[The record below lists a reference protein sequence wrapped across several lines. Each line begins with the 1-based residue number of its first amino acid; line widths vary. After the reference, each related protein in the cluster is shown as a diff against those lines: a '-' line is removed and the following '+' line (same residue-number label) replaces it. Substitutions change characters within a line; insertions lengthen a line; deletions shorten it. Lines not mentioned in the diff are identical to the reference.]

1 MPVLLLGRALL
12 GTAGM
17 TDAPNDP
24 PDRDHKKEEA
34 DMAHDDRT
42 EGNDNAPDAPKENLV
57 HFNPWRDFNDAAPQI
72 DVFGDEPDPE
82 QIAQF
87 MEVVFG
93 YCEGL
98 IPVRSFI
105 DKGQGFDGR
114 PHNIWIEANNTVTD
128 KMTTFANWAARE
140 GAAVYVIPGTV
151 GAPGQAKAGDILQ
164 MQAVVVDIDTGDI
177 AAKRAH
183 LERHLGPPTMV
194 VESGGVT
201 PEGQRKAHV
210 WWKLTEP
217 AEGSDISRVTRI
229 RGDIAA
235 KVGGDMHFRSAHQP
249 IRVAGSVYY
258 KNNLKTQVRIV
269 TLNAGLERDLGE
281 FTEAIIDMPPAPGV
295 SLQPDFTTPDKPAV
309 DDVLVTPVRESAQDE
324 WSRFEG
330 ASAAIGYFIRMVHE
344 GRMSKDGGWEGI
356 CGYNAAMLR
365 PQWPV
370 ERLKRESERLWARHV
385 EKYGPP
391 LIRLD
396 SAAPAP
402 NEMPAFTLGALLD
415 DDSPMP
421 ADIIAPR
428 VLTPGG
434 LLVLGGAPKVGKS
447 DLLISWLVHMAA
459 GQPFLDFTPPRAL
472 RVFYLQ
478 AEIQYH
484 YLRERM
490 KQITLPPDVL
500 AGARDNLVATPKL
513 NLLLDADGS
522 VRVAAAIRRA
532 FPTEPVDIICIDPI
546 RNLFDGGPEGGGEND
561 NSAMMFF
568 LKDRVEVLR
577 DHINPNCG
585 VILAH
590 HTKKLSK
597 QQVKDDPFLALSG
610 ASALRGFYTSGLIL
624 HRPDEESPQRKLEIE
639 LRNGPALADKLIDKV
654 KGEWVEINP
663 MNQRLVR
670 QEVGAKHDAERDRKG
685 DVICSLLQEEAL
697 QGRMYTMTLFAE
709 TFENTAGLGGQSIIR
724 ERLNVLTTKGYVKF
738 VRGAAATALDLAA
751 ERSKYGYLCVEAMR
765 LATSR
770 EHVAADTGEITSELI
785 DVLPSHYKCPQSG
798 AVLPVENPSVWVYR
812 DTEKAR

>member
-1 MPVLLLGRALL
+1 MPLLPVGRPLLGAARMSNAPVEPPDPPQTLE
-12 GTAGM
+12 
-17 TDAPNDP
+17 DAPMTADHEDRSAP
-24 PDRDHKKEEA
+24 PDA
-34 DMAHDDRT
+34 ST
-42 EGNDNAPDAPKENLV
+42 GNLV
-57 HFNPWRDFNDAAPQI
+57 HFNPWRDFNDAAPMA

-82 QIAQF
+82 QITQF

-93 YCEGL
+93 YCDGL

-105 DKGQGFDGR
+105 DKGQGIDGR
-114 PHNIWIEANNTVTD
+114 PHNIWLDANAAAAG
-128 KMTTFANWAARE
+128 KMATFATWASRE

-151 GAPGQAKAGDILQ
+151 AAVGQAKAAEILQ
-164 MQAVVVDIDTGDI
+164 MQAVVVDIDSGDI

-201 PEGQRKAHV
+201 AEGQRKAHV

-217 AEGSDISRVTRI
+217 AEGSDIARVTRL

-269 TLNAGLERDLGE
+269 ELNAGLERDLGE
-281 FTEAIIDMPPAPGV
+281 FIEAVADMPPAPGI
-295 SLQPDFTTPDKPAV
+295 SLAPDFATLGKPRL
-309 DDVLVTPVRESAQDE
+309 DDVLVTPVREGGQDE

-330 ASAAIGYFIRMVHE
+330 ASAAIGHFIRMVHE
-344 GRMSKDGGWEGI
+344 GRMSKDEGWQAI

-370 ERLKRESERLWARHV
+370 ERLKRESERLWAIHV
-385 EKYGPP
+385 EKHGAP

-396 SAAPAP
+396 SAAPVP
-402 NEMPAFTLGALLD
+402 NELPAFTLGALLD
-415 DDSPMP
+415 DQSPMP

-459 GQPFLDFTPPRAL
+459 GQPFLGFTPPRPL
-472 RVFYLQ
+472 RIFYLQ

-490 KQITLPPDVL
+490 QQVTLPARL
-500 AGARDNLVATPKL
+500 LIAARDNLVATPKL
-513 NLLLDADGS
+513 KMLLDTEGS
-522 VRVAAAIRRA
+522 VRVAQAIRHA
-532 FPTEPVDIICIDPI
+532 FPGDPVDIICIDPI
-546 RNLFDGGPEGGGEND
+546 RNLFDGGPDGGGEND
-561 NSAMMFF
+561 NAAMMFF

-577 DHINPNCG
+577 DHISHDCG
-585 VILAH
+585 VILVH

-610 ASALRGFYTSGLIL
+610 ASALRGFYTTGLIL
-624 HRPDEESPQRKLEIE
+624 HRPDEDNPQRKLEIE
-639 LRNGPALADKLIDKV
+639 LRNGPALAAKLIDKV
-654 KGEWVEINP
+654 RGEWVEINAI
-663 MNQRLVR
+663 NERLVR
-670 QEVGAKHDAERDRKG
+670 AEVGAKHDAERDRKG
-685 DVICSLLQEEAL
+685 EAIVHILMNEAL
-697 QGRMYTMTLFAE
+697 TGRMYTMTLFAE
-709 TFENTAGLGGQSIIR
+709 SFENTSGLSGQTSIR
-724 ERLNVLTTKGYVKF
+724 DRLNVLTTKGVIKF
-738 VRGAAATALDLAA
+738 VKGDAASALGLPTD
-751 ERSKYGYLCVEAMR
+751 RSKYGYLCTEFME
-765 LATSR
+765 LAIGD
-770 EHVAADTGEITSELI
+770 EVVDPDTGEVRLARIP
-785 DVLPSHYKCPQSG
+785 VLPSHYKCPQTG
-798 AVLPVENPSVWVYR
+798 ALLPVENPAVWVYP
-812 DTEKAR
+812 EGFEG